1 MAKQKTTPKESK
13 FNLFKTITSV
23 LKNDIA
29 SREDIEKIPPFIF
42 RRWLANHPNGIFF
55 ANVFNLYNNIPIYQQ
70 YIATRVLMKGR
81 TKYIEYPKKIKDNEE
96 QIKILMKHY
105 KISNSVAREY
115 YDAMG
120 EKRVEEIFNKYNKI
134 GMKG

>member
-1 MAKQKTTPKESK
+1 MSKETKSPK

-23 LKNDIA
+23 LKDNIS

-42 RRWLANHPNGIFF
+42 RRWLTNHPNGIFF

-96 QIKILMKHY
+96 EIKVLMKHY
-105 KISNSVAREY
+105 KISNLIARQY
-115 YDAMG
+115 YDTMG
-120 EKRVEEIFNKYNKI
+120 PKRVQEIIDKYSKI